1 MQKLNPFMFSKKVH
15 LFCSKYSYGWVQMHC
30 KQADSNLS
38 IKVSSH
44 HSLYFCLY
52 VLVKMF
58 KVCVCVTII
67 IAFIKIS
74 RSAIIADPSRGLKTI
89 STMDDIS
96 NTGIF
101 VRHLGM
107 LSTTKST
114 YKIGV
119 PISLDGYNESLQK
132 IEQAVM
138 DKFIKFNAT
147 FNPSIWQDDDS
158 NGVTSS

>member
-1 MQKLNPFMFSKKVH
+1 
-15 LFCSKYSYGWVQMHC
+15 
-30 KQADSNLS
+30 
-38 IKVSSH
+38 
-44 HSLYFCLY
+44 
-52 VLVKMF
+52 
-58 KVCVCVTII
+58 
-67 IAFIKIS
+67 
-74 RSAIIADPSRGLKTI
+74 
-89 STMDDIS
+89 MDDIS